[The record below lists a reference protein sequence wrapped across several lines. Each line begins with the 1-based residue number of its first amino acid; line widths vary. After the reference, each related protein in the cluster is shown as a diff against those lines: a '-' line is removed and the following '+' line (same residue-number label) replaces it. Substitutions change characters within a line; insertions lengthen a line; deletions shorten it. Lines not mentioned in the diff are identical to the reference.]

1 MTYEQKPNTGSLFVN
16 KDRASDT
23 QANAKGSAIID
34 GVAYWVDAWTNTDRN
49 GNKYQ
54 SLKFKRKEQRQEQ
67 AAPPKRRSYAEASR
81 GPDDLADLD
90 SMYGHGEDDGEIPF

>member
-1 MTYEQKPNTGSLFVN
+1 MAYDQKDNTGALFAN
-16 KDRASDT
+16 KDRKSDT
-23 QANAKGSAIID
+23 HPNATGTAIID
-34 GVAYWVDAWTNTDRN
+34 GVAYFVDAWTNTDRN

-54 SLKFKRKEQRQEQ
+54 ALKFKRKEAKPE
-67 AAPPKRRSYAEASR
+67 PPKRRSYAEASR